1 MSDLA
6 PLTLDALRVGV
17 MLLGPQDEVAYA
29 NPAADQL
36 GLIEREPEGG
46 AVAHSVL
53 RSLAARTRR
62 RNVPDDL
69 ELELPQGVGR
79 DPLGVRV
86 RLVALDDHVAIEA
99 EDITAAHR
107 LARVRRDFV
116 ANVSHELKT
125 PVGAL
130 QLLSEALLEATDSI
144 QEDESAVVRRF
155 VERILHEST
164 RMGRLVAELLE
175 LSRLEGGGPQPD
187 PEPVALERVFL
198 EVLDRTRTA
207 AAARQI
213 TVRVDGRPQSQMRG
227 NEGLLL
233 TAVSNLV
240 DNAIAYSPEGTTI
253 TISARQVNRD
263 IEIAVADQGIGI
275 APSDQDRIFE
285 RFYRAD
291 PARSRAT
298 GGTGLGLA
306 IVKHIATN
314 HGGRVSVRSEVGKG
328 STFTMRLPS
337 RVPEPGSTEPPG
349 RSQPA
354 ARDLLSNRNAA
365 SPGQPGAAGDP
376 RTPRR
381 SGSEP
386 VRPMP
391 QDRAP
396 RAQNR
401 HVVK

>member
-1 MSDLA
+1 MSNLA

-36 GLIEREPEGG
+36 GLIEREPEGN

-130 QLLSEALLEATDSI
+130 QLVSEALLEATDSI

-233 TAVSNLV
+233 TAVS
-240 DNAIAYSPEGTTI
+240 
-253 TISARQVNRD
+253 
-263 IEIAVADQGIGI
+263 
-275 APSDQDRIFE
+275 
-285 RFYRAD
+285 
-291 PARSRAT
+291 
-298 GGTGLGLA
+298 
-306 IVKHIATN
+306 
-314 HGGRVSVRSEVGKG
+314 
-328 STFTMRLPS
+328 
-337 RVPEPGSTEPPG
+337 
-349 RSQPA
+349 
-354 ARDLLSNRNAA
+354 
-365 SPGQPGAAGDP
+365 
-376 RTPRR
+376 
-381 SGSEP
+381 
-386 VRPMP
+386 
-391 QDRAP
+391 
-396 RAQNR
+396 
-401 HVVK
+401 